1 MTAYNSKKHVKS
13 AWVSKR
19 GSAEVQTL
27 WGSEICWPG
36 FGGVHAKS
44 LFIKKG
50 MRTSLKYYTIKSEVL
65 FIRSGSIE
73 VYFGNELSMSDSVQ
87 HPFAKETL
95 FEGDCLLVQSGS
107 PYRILAIEDSE
118 IVEIGNCMQDN
129 PVRIEDDYGRV

>member
-1 MTAYNSKKHVKS
+1 MTAYNSKKHTKS
-13 AWVSKR
+13 AWVAR
-19 GSAEVQTL
+19 GGSTAIQTP
-27 WGSEICWPG
+27 WGSEIYWPG

-50 MRTSLKYYTIKSEVL
+50 MRTSLKYYVIKSEVL
-65 FIRSGSIE
+65 FIRSGCVE
-73 VYFGNELSMSDSVQ
+73 VYFGDELSMSDSVQ

-95 FEGDCLLVQSGS
+95 LEGDCFLVQSGS

-118 IVEIGNCMQDN
+118 IIEMGNCMQDK